1 MGYSQLSDVKEV
13 LRIDATDTT
22 SDTELTNC
30 ITSADGLI
38 DNRLKSHGFTVPL
51 DSPYPEP
58 IKDASKNF
66 AAWIFRARDAPP
78 NENQVLFL
86 LGTKFL
92 DAYIE
97 GETDLPTLVR
107 EA

>member
-1 MGYSQLSDVKEV
+1 MGYSQLADVKEV
-13 LRIDATDTT
+13 LRIDATDTA
-22 SDTELTNC
+22 SDSELANC

-38 DNRLKSHGFTVPL
+38 DSLLKSHSFTVPL
-51 DSPYPEP
+51 DSPYPDP

-78 NENQVLFL
+78 NENQVLFF

-92 DAYIE
+92 NAYME

-107 EA
+107 ET